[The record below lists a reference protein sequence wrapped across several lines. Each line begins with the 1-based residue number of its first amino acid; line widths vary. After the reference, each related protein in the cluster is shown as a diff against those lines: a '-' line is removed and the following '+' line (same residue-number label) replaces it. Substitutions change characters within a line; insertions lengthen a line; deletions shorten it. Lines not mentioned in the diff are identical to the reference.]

1 MNSITREEFAAGLE
15 KQKAGA
21 TAKAIEEDLKEEKR
35 KAGRPKKQQHEP
47 FRLETNQGG
56 HSARIEM
63 EKAETPE
70 KSSPA
75 ALLPKAT
82 DEWYAD
88 ATVINIV
95 GPVGRIVKIV
105 EALGLDPREET
116 AEVHIVL

>member
-1 MNSITREEFAAGLE
+1 
-15 KQKAGA
+15 
-21 TAKAIEEDLKEEKR
+21 
-35 KAGRPKKQQHEP
+35 
-47 FRLETNQGG
+47 
-56 HSARIEM
+56 M